1 MTVAVPLL
9 PPLRGFLTCPGAD
22 TPPTASPLPSDLAVY
37 WKRAPAE
44 GAVSTRRISV
54 LRIYAPPTHCSP
66 TRVLLLTSLPCP
78 PRAPIFLFTACSPL
92 PPPPHLRVYS
102 GVLLHCADV
111 QHSCNTYRSPFSVLY
126 LPKLLGIQSHT
137 SSRHF
142 LVLNTPFS
150 NQINHS
156 PQARSKDSHPSFL
169 PPKPWLLH
177 AEGAGEASQDHQAST
192 CPAHIASL
200 SISRLES

>member
-1 MTVAVPLL
+1 MTVAVLPL
-9 PPLRGFLTCPGAD
+9 PPLQGFLTCPGAD

-37 WKRAPAE
+37 WKQAPAE

-54 LRIYAPPTHCSP
+54 LRIYAALTH
-66 TRVLLLTSLPCP
+66 VLLLTSLPCP

-92 PPPPHLRVYS
+92 PPPPPLLCVYS

-111 QHSCNTYRSPFSVLY
+111 QHSCNTYRSPFSVLC

-137 SSRHF
+137 GSRHF

-177 AEGAGEASQDHQAST
+177 AEGAGEASQGHQAST